1 MAFRPGRYVSLS
13 EAVALLKEGGLLAF
27 PTETFYAVGGSAL
40 DAGAVERVYQ
50 AKLRQATKPLPV
62 AAGDRGLL
70 GRYVDFTHVPDVLLR
85 RWPGPLTLVL
95 PACPGVFPSKLL
107 DREGRVAVRVTPHPV
122 AAALSIAI
130 DAPLTVSS
138 ANIQAHNPART
149 AADIEEALA
158 LACGGILD
166 EGPEPE
172 GGLPSTILEPL
183 PDGSCRVIREG
194 AIPLAALA
202 FDGVDLRHTEESG
215 LLRY

>member
-1 MAFRPGRYVSLS
+1 MIFRPGTYVSFS

-27 PTETFYAVGGSAL
+27 PTETFYAVGGSAF
-40 DAGAVERVYQ
+40 DEKAVERVYQ

-70 GRYVDFTHVPDVLLR
+70 ERCVDLSRVPDALLR

-95 PACPGVFPSKLL
+95 PARPGVFPAKLV
-107 DREGRVAVRVTPHPV
+107 DENGKAAVRVTPHPV
-122 AAALSIAI
+122 AAALSLAL

-138 ANIQAHNPART
+138 ANIQAHSPART

-166 EGPEPE
+166 EGPEPQ

-183 PDGSCRVIREG
+183 QDGTCRVIREG
-194 AIPLAALA
+194 AIPLSALA
-202 FDGVDLRHTEESG
+202 FDGVDLRHAEDG
-215 LLRY
+215 KLLKY

>member
-1 MAFRPGRYVSLS
+1 M
-13 EAVALLKEGGLLAF
+13 ALLKEGGLLAF

-50 AKLRQATKPLPV
+50 AKLRQARKSLPV

-95 PACPGVFPSKLL
+95 PACPGVFPAKLL

-202 FDGVDLRHTEESG
+202 SDGVDLRHTEESG

>member
-1 MAFRPGRYVSLS
+1 MRVVIWHS
-13 EAVALLKEGGLLAF
+13 EWALCGL
-27 PTETFYAVGGSAL
+27 G
-40 DAGAVERVYQ
+40 
-50 AKLRQATKPLPV
+50 
-62 AAGDRGLL
+62 
-70 GRYVDFTHVPDVLLR
+70 
-85 RWPGPLTLVL
+85 
-95 PACPGVFPSKLL
+95 
-107 DREGRVAVRVTPHPV
+107 EGRVAVRVTPHPV

-202 FDGVDLRHTEESG
+202 SDGVDLRHTEESG